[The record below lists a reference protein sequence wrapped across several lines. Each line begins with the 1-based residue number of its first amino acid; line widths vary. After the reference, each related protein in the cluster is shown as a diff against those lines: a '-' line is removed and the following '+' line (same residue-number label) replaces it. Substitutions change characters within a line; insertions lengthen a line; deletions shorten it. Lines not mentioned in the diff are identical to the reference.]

1 MSMTKGDVM
10 TEQIQHLPGPA
21 KSSAVSDELT
31 RIRDAVGAVLP
42 RDAHIFF
49 HFDTRLHL
57 HIDVRNLEDVSRLE
71 VVLPSLCGG
80 IFSNLQRGLVDNH
93 PFLHRLT
100 ALVDR

>member
-1 MSMTKGDVM
+1 MSIPQGKKTA
-10 TEQIQHLPGPA
+10 EQVQHLPGPA
-21 KSSAVSDELT
+21 KSSAVSDELA

-49 HFDTRLHL
+49 HFDTRLQL

>member
-1 MSMTKGDVM
+1 L
-10 TEQIQHLPGPA
+10 Q
-21 KSSAVSDELT
+21 
-31 RIRDAVGAVLP
+31 
-42 RDAHIFF
+42 
-49 HFDTRLHL
+49 L